1 MTWKDRNPGREQG
14 SHSEG
19 QRARGGLLGERGD
32 KREKGEDQTG
42 LPGTAGKEE
51 RGPRGRV
58 WRIGEFRTKL
68 RPESREER
76 KQSSGER
83 AAAERKKG
91 AKGEGEN

>member
-1 MTWKDRNPGREQG
+1 M
-14 SHSEG
+14 
-19 QRARGGLLGERGD
+19 GERGD
-32 KREKGEDQTG
+32 RREKGDDQTG
-42 LPGTAGKEE
+42 LPGRAGKEE
-51 RGPRGRV
+51 RGPRRRV
-58 WRIGEFRTKL
+58 WRIGEFNPQLTKL